1 MEWKYRIIFLLVSL
15 CLLFHDECA
24 YSQSCL
30 VMKYDESGNR
40 LSVSLCDCGSEY
52 KPSVER
58 DILTDGNHEVDED
71 FELSIYPNP
80 SDGVFEIRVSDM
92 CNDVLFSEVQLM
104 NLQGVMVFSAHFT
117 NSVRIDISDEP
128 SGVYLLKFFSG
139 DVIRTRLVVKI

>member
-1 MEWKYRIIFLLVSL
+1 MEWKYRSIFLLVSL
-15 CLLFHDECA
+15 CILFHDECA

-30 VMKYDESGNR
+30 MMKYDESGNR
-40 LSVSLCDCGSEY
+40 LSMSLCECGSEY

-58 DILTDGNHEVDED
+58 DILTDRNHEIDED

-92 CNDVLFSEVQLM
+92 CNDVLFSEVQLI
-104 NLQGVMVFSAHFT
+104 NLQGVMMFSARFA
-117 NSVRIDISDEP
+117 NNVFIDISDEP
-128 SGVYLLKFFSG
+128 SGVYLLKIFSG